1 VRAES
6 SFAKGVEVGVEVEAL
21 GDTTGSDEDELD
33 CVIGATIWSSRLST
47 RLNILRVAG
56 VEVEVDVPLGFV
68 RFSFPRCEIL
78 SFSISSLLSKLRL
91 RCLEKRGLGVVSVGV
106 GVDVCVVV
114 GV

>member
-1 VRAES
+1 VGE
-6 SFAKGVEVGVEVEAL
+6 EVGVEVEAL
-21 GDTTGSDEDELD
+21 GDTTGSNDDELD

-56 VEVEVDVPLGFV
+56 VEVGVEVGVDVPLGVV

-78 SFSISSLLSKLRL
+78 SFSISSLLLKLRL
-91 RCLEKRGLGVVSVGV
+91 RCLEKRGMGVVGA